1 MQAAAHCGTRP
12 AGRLKERLMPSSAH
26 LPCRALLALSLACA
40 GGAAQAQAFDAV
52 RLFAVPRGDGEGL
65 VGLAVIAGHEYL
77 GSDERKTLVLPGLSY
92 QWKNGWFAGTG
103 NGIGYKFASP
113 DDMQYGLRV
122 TLDLGRDENDAVA
135 LAGMGDIDMRPE
147 VGAFF
152 NYFITPEW
160 FLTTSFRYGAG
171 NDRNGSQTDI
181 GIGWSSQ
188 LAPQWRGALGVG
200 ATYVNSKYMEAFYG
214 VTAAQSASSGY
225 AVYTPGAGWR
235 DLRGTASLT
244 YFFDADWSLT
254 GAVTVRAL
262 QGDVKRSPIVKEDT
276 PVSGV
281 AALNYSF

>member
-1 MQAAAHCGTRP
+1 MRPAAARGCMKVTP
-12 AGRLKERLMPSSAH
+12 MTLSAPP
-26 LPCRALLALSLACA
+26 LSRTLLALSLACA
-40 GGAAQAQAFDAV
+40 GGAAHAQAFDAV
-52 RLFAVPRGDGEGL
+52 RLFAVPRGDGQGL
-65 VGLAVIAGHEYL
+65 AGLAVIAGHEYL

-171 NDRNGSQTDI
+171 NGSQTDI

>member
-1 MQAAAHCGTRP
+1 MRPAAARGCMKVTP
-12 AGRLKERLMPSSAH
+12 MTLSAPP
-26 LPCRALLALSLACA
+26 LSRTLLALSLACA
-40 GGAAQAQAFDAV
+40 GGAAHAQAFDAV
-52 RLFAVPRGDGEGL
+52 RLFAVPRGDGQGL
-65 VGLAVIAGHEYL
+65 AGLAVIAGHEYL

>member
-1 MQAAAHCGTRP
+1 MNRLPERTSMPLP
-12 AGRLKERLMPSSAH
+12 A
-26 LPCRALLALSLACA
+26 LPLRRTLLALSMACA
-40 GGAAQAQAFDAV
+40 GGAAHAQAFDAV
-52 RLFAVPRGDGEGL
+52 RLYAVPLGDGQGL
-65 VGLAVIAGHEYL
+65 AGLAVIAGHEYL
-77 GSDERKTLVLPGLSY
+77 GSDERKTMLLPVLSY

-113 DDMQYGLRV
+113 DNMQYGLRV

-152 NYFITPEW
+152 NYFITPDW

-181 GIGWSSQ
+181 GLGWSSQ
-188 LAPQWRGALGVG
+188 LAAQWRAALGIG

-225 AVYTPGAGWR
+225 ALYTPGSGWR
-235 DLRGTASLT
+235 DVRGTASLT

-262 QGDVKRSPIVKEDT
+262 QGDVKRSPIVNEDL
-276 PVSGV
+276 PVAGV
-281 AALNYSF
+281 LALNYSF

>member
-1 MQAAAHCGTRP
+1 MTQIDWR
-12 AGRLKERLMPSSAH
+12 RV
-26 LPCRALLALSLACA
+26 LLACCMACA

-52 RLFAVPRGDGEGL
+52 RLFAVPAGDGEGL

-77 GSDERKTLVLPGLSY
+77 GSDERKTLVLPALSY

-103 NGIGYKFASP
+103 NGVGYKFDSP
-113 DDMQYGLRV
+113 PSMQYGLRLTV
-122 TLDLGRDENDAVA
+122 DLGRDESDAKA
-135 LAGMGDIDMRPE
+135 LAGMGDIDIRPE
-147 VGAFF
+147 VGGFF

-188 LAPQWRGALGVG
+188 LAPQWRAGLGVA
-200 ATYVNSKYMEAFYG
+200 ATYVDSKYMQAFYG
-214 VTAAQSASSGY
+214 VTPEQSSSSGY

-235 DLRGTASLT
+235 DVRTSASLT
-244 YFFDADWSLT
+244 YFFNPDWSLT

-262 QGDVKRSPIVKEDT
+262 QGDVKASPIVTEDL
-276 PVSGV
+276 PVAGV
-281 AALNYSF
+281 LAIGYKF